1 MTGTQILSEIISIL
15 VGGISGIAT
24 GIGNG
29 LKALV
34 DAVFFTTTG
43 TGTDAVTT
51 MSTFGIMVCVFAG
64 IGLAIGLSRLVVRWL
79 STLGGRKV

>member
-29 LKALV
+29 LKAL
-34 DAVFFTTTG
+34 DFAFF
-43 TGTDAVTT
+43 
-51 MSTFGIMVCVFAG
+51 
-64 IGLAIGLSRLVVRWL
+64 LSLIVR
-79 STLGGRKV
+79 TI